1 MDTTAA
7 RQSDYAFGHSKHEL
21 ERLGYQ
27 AQIFA
32 PFTRQLFE
40 QAGICPGMRILDVGS
55 GAGDVA
61 FLAAELVGPNGKV
74 VGVDRVGAAVEW
86 ATARAHSR
94 EIRNVKFREG
104 DPVVMDVDQ
113 QFDVVVGRFVLM
125 YYPDPVEAIRK
136 LARHV
141 GPGGLIV
148 FQEFDMANFRSLPNS
163 PICEQAGLMGTGR
176 DRL

>member
-113 QFDVVVGRFVLM
+113 QDVVVGRFVLV

-148 FQEFDMANFRSLPNS
+148 FQEFDMAHFRSLPNS